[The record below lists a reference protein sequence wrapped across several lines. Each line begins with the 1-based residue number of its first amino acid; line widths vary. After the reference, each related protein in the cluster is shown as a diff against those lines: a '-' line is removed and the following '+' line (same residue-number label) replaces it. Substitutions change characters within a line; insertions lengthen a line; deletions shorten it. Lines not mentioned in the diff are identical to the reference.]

1 MPREDQ
7 TSQEE
12 GPATGCSRHRARKGA
27 VHGPP
32 LVPDVD
38 TGGLR
43 ADREDG
49 GRTKPKEQPRRPSKA
64 GLQREEGGACDDSRV
79 TRAAAPGPPPPT
91 LGKCQSLGPSRMW
104 GSEDG
109 NKHEVLILCQTQA

>member
-1 MPREDQ
+1 MGPHWCRTWTLGVSGQ
-7 TSQEE
+7 T
-12 GPATGCSRHRARKGA
+12 
-27 VHGPP
+27 
-32 LVPDVD
+32 
-38 TGGLR
+38 
-43 ADREDG
+43 G

-64 GLQREEGGACDDSRV
+64 GLQRVEGGACDDSRV

-91 LGKCQSLGPSRMW
+91 LGRCQSLGPSRMW